1 MKMILSI
8 LVALSV
14 AAGVAP
20 SASAAEPFSIKTLD
34 ADGRGGHNG

>member
-1 MKMILSI
+1 MKTILSV

-14 AAGVAP
+14 VAGVVAP
-20 SASAAEPFSIKTLD
+20 ASAAEPFSIKTLD